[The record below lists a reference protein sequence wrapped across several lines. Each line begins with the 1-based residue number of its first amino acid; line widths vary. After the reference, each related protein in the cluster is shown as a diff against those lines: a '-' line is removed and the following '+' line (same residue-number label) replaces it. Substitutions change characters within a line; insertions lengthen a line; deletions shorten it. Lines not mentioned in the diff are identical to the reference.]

1 MKPETIKASPAATGE
16 ALGLVK
22 TDWRSPMKHTDT
34 SPKSAIAAK
43 AYEARLELEQA
54 DMRLCGVMAAHHM
67 IHSNAESD
75 SRISPE
81 LLYPFLMVLDD
92 ALEQIRGAMEAAEF
106 VLSEVQRGGSD
117 AWS

>member
-1 MKPETIKASPAATGE
+1 
-16 ALGLVK
+16 
-22 TDWRSPMKHTDT
+22 MKHTDT

-43 AYEARLELEQA
+43 AYEARMELEQA

-75 SRISPE
+75 SPISPE
-81 LLYPFLMVLDD
+81 LLYPYLMVLDD
-92 ALEQIRGAMEAAEF
+92 ALEKIRSAMEHAEF

>member
-1 MKPETIKASPAATGE
+1 MKPETRKASPAATGE
-16 ALGLVK
+16 ALGFVK
-22 TDWRSPMKHTDT
+22 TDRRSPMKHTDT

-54 DMRLCGVMAAHHM
+54 DMRLCGVMAAHHLL
-67 IHSNAESD
+67 HSDAEGD
-75 SRISPE
+75 SRISDE

-92 ALEQIRGAMEAAEF
+92 AMETIRAAMEHAEF

-117 AWS
+117 AWR